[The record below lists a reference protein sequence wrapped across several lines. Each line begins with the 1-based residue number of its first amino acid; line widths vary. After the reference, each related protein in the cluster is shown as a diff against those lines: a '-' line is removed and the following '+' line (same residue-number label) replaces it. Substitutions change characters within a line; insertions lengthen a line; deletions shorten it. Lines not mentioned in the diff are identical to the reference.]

1 MSSQTITL
9 IGSVLVALMGG
20 GAIKAFFDY
29 LNDRKRAGIEE
40 DTSHFQT
47 LIEMNTLLRQELKDV
62 RSELETE
69 RRQRVMLE
77 IKVAQLEARLGES
90 GA

>member
-1 MSSQTITL
+1 MSPQTITL

-29 LNDRKRAGIEE
+29 LSDRRRGRVEE

-62 RSELETE
+62 RAELETE

-90 GA
+90 GS